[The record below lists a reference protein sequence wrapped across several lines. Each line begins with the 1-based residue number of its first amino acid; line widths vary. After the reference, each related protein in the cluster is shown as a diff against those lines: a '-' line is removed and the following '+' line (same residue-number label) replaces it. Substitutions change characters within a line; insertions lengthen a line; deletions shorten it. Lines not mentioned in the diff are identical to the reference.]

1 MVDARLGWEKE
12 KWGDKKRGEDLWVWA
27 TYSLKEGEEGKRG
40 NKEEGEKR
48 KKEWENNCR
57 PGEALTR
64 EKGQGRL
71 IQYSTVYK
79 AFFKRRQIETGKE
92 IEL

>member
-57 PGEALTR
+57 PGEAPTR

-71 IQYSTVYK
+71 IQYS
-79 AFFKRRQIETGKE
+79 I
-92 IEL
+92 LSLL